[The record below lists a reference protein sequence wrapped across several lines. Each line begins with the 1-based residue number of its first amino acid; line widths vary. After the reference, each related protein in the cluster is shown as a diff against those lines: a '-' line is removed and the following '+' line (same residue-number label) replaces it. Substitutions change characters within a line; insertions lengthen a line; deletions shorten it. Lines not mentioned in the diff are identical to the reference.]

1 MPTRVAETNG
11 TGMATATKQVAD
23 HAVAIAKLELK
34 LALLELKEK
43 VAALGLGAG
52 VLVGAAV
59 FALFALGFALAA
71 AAAAVATVLST
82 WLALLIVAGAA
93 FTVAGALGLLG
104 LRALK
109 RGAPPVPEQAIA
121 EARLTTEA
129 VKTDGHH

>member
-52 VLVGAAV
+52 LLVGAAV
-59 FALFALGFALAA
+59 FALSRSG
-71 AAAAVATVLST
+71 SRS
-82 WLALLIVAGAA
+82 LLRPRPSRRRCRHGS
-93 FTVAGALGLLG
+93 
-104 LRALK
+104 RS
-109 RGAPPVPEQAIA
+109 
-121 EARLTTEA
+121 
-129 VKTDGHH
+129 